1 MKLIF
6 SILFLSN
13 LVFAQTLQIIPTP
26 QTIIKKTGQFKITS
40 ATKIVIGTDDQ
51 TEQLSAQELNVEIS
65 SQKETPLKVVDE
77 QSVRKLKSNFIFIGK
92 PTTEY
97 GKKFLKERKGTL
109 TPEMRTE
116 GYFLDVD
123 TKGIIIIAE
132 SDKGLF
138 YGVMSLLQMLRA
150 DKRSLIVP
158 GVTIHDFP
166 SQKIRGITD
175 DISRGQISTVENFKK
190 IIRFCARNK
199 MNVYSPYIEDVF
211 QFKKHPEIGK
221 NRGALSAAECR
232 EVDIYAKKYFV
243 EIIPIFETL
252 GHWENILI
260 HPEYAKYA
268 EFPGAHTVNISDEK
282 VYALLDEMIGEIAS
296 CFSSPYFNIAA
307 DESWDVGLGVNRE
320 RVAKSD
326 LATVHAEHYKRIFA
340 IVKKYGKK
348 PMMYGDIIL
357 NHPEILKKI
366 PRDVI
371 IVDWQYGAR
380 FDYPSPEVFKNA
392 GFPYI
397 VSPAVWNF
405 TGPFPNYLNTFL
417 NIQAFNLDGFNNGS
431 QGILCSN
438 WNDFGGEALRELNYY
453 GYAWTA
459 ECAWN
464 PMKTDLQSFD
474 EKFFRSFFG
483 SNDIEMRAVY
493 SILTNPANQYHWYEL
508 WRHPMLPN
516 RDDMVWE
523 KRLPLIQR
531 MQSIRSSMPFIQ
543 QLLNEAKG
551 TIKKNSDHL
560 QYLMFITKINL
571 WFADKIEA
579 QEKIKILLK
588 DTSKTRSEIAAQ
600 SSLLCKN
607 VVDGLSSV
615 RSEFEKVWLTT
626 NKPQNI
632 DRLLMRYDRQA
643 AYWNEL
649 SEQIQRGDSAIS
661 PQLKS
666 QWIYHPKVNTG
677 VKDSLQQSKAFFR
690 KTIVLQNNVRSA
702 KVQMLGDTWTKLYV
716 NGKIVGEVSARRSL
730 SLLVEMERT
739 KIFDILPFLNDSL
752 NTIAV
757 ESQNFQEKGSAGV
770 NIYGEIVGQN
780 GSMQTIMSDTSW
792 NVSDILLNGW
802 SKPAFNAVTWPLAV
816 AKNYGVPV
824 VAPNLSTNR
833 ASWFE
838 R

>member
-6 SILFLSN
+6 SIFFLTTMVS
-13 LVFAQTLQIIPTP
+13 AEIPQIIPTP
-26 QTIIKKTGQFKITS
+26 QTIIEKNVQFKITS
-40 ATKIVIGTDDQ
+40 ATKIVIGNDNQ
-51 TEQLSAQELNVEIS
+51 TVQFIAQLLNDELSVY
-65 SQKETPLKVVDE
+65 KELLLKVVDE
-77 QSVRKLKSNFIFIGK
+77 KSVRKLTSNFIFIGK
-92 PTTEY
+92 PASEY
-97 GKKFLKERKGTL
+97 GKKFLLERKGIL
-109 TPEMRTE
+109 TPAMKSE

-123 TKGIIIIAE
+123 AKGVVIIAE

-138 YGVMSLLQMLRA
+138 YGVMSLIQMLHFE
-150 DKRSLIVP
+150 KRSLIIH
-158 GVTIHDFP
+158 GASIHDYP
-166 SQKIRGITD
+166 LQKIRGITD
-175 DISRGQISTVENFKK
+175 DISRGQISTLENFKK

-199 MNVYSPYIEDVF
+199 MNIYSPYLEDVF

-221 NRGALSAAECR
+221 NRGALSRAECK
-232 EVDIYAKKYFV
+232 ELDAYAKKYFV

-260 HPEYAKYA
+260 HPDYEKFG

-282 VYALLDEMIGEIAS
+282 VYSLLDEMIGEIAS
-296 CFSSPYFNIAA
+296 SFSSPYFNIAA

-357 NHPEILKKI
+357 NHPDILKKI

-371 IVDWQYGAR
+371 IVDWQYGAK

-397 VSPAVWNF
+397 VSPAIWNF

-417 NIQAFNLDGFNNGS
+417 NIQYFNLDGFSNGS
-431 QGILCSN
+431 LGLLCSN

-464 PMKTDLQSFD
+464 PLKADLQLFD
-474 EKFFRSFFG
+474 EKFFHSFFDHKQ
-483 SNDIEMRAVY
+483 NDMRAVY
-493 SILTNPANQYHWYEL
+493 LILSNPANQFHWYEL

-531 MQSIRSSMPFIQ
+531 MQSIRSSMPFVQ
-543 QLLNEAKG
+543 QLLTEAKG
-551 TIKKNSDHL
+551 TIKKNNDHV
-560 QYLMFITKINL
+560 QYLLFITKLNL

-579 QEKIKILLK
+579 QETIKLLLK
-588 DTSKTRSEIAAQ
+588 DTVKTKGELIAHV
-600 SSLLCKN
+600 SSLCKN
-607 VVDGLSSV
+607 VVDELASV
-615 RSEFEKVWLTT
+615 RTEFEKVWLTT
-626 NKPQNI
+626 NRPQNI
-632 DRLLMRYDRQA
+632 DRLLLRYERQA
-643 AYWNEL
+643 SYWNEL
-649 SEQIQRGDSAIS
+649 AEQIQRGDSIIS

-666 QWIYHPKVNTG
+666 QWIYHPKANLG

-690 KTIVLQNNVRSA
+690 KTVSVPKNIRSA
-702 KVQMLGDTWTKLYV
+702 KVQLLGDTWTKLYV

-730 SLLVEMERT
+730 SLLVEMERA

-752 NTIAV
+752 NVLAV
-757 ESQNFQEKGSAGV
+757 ESQNFQEKSFAGV

-780 GSMQTIMSDTSW
+780 GSMQTMMSDTSW
-792 NVSDILLNGW
+792 IVTDVSLKGWNLPIVNTNGW
-802 SKPAFNAVTWPLAV
+802 ISAVS
-816 AKNYGVPV
+816 KNYSVPV

-833 ASWFE
+833 TSWFE